1 MDLFAVERQK
11 YICVTLER
19 DGSAAIN
26 DLAAALDVSAE
37 TIRRDLL
44 ALEEQGRLSRIHG
57 GAIRKIGVP
66 EHKSLSTRLD

>member
-11 YICVTLER
+11 YICDTLER

-44 ALEEQGRLSRIHG
+44 ALEEREGFREYTAELLE
-57 GAIRKIGVP
+57 K
-66 EHKSLSTRLD
+66 